1 MDTRELWFRVS
12 GEGGSTVTPKKSV
25 RKGTYEFKSSSLVE
39 IRKRL
44 NVSQAAMAELLGVPP
59 NTLSR
64 WETGTTV
71 PDADYLA
78 LIYSVARE
86 HNVTPTFFSIRREPQ
101 DTRKPR
107 YRLIVMWDFQT
118 LGVPANQVVEA
129 DAWLRTEVKRRFGGM
144 THQLYKAFTFASQS
158 ASADILESLGWRV
171 WEDDT
176 DIDEE
181 IIDQSRS
188 DAGQDP
194 GGTILIL
201 ITRDKGFIDLI
212 DESKRENVRVYF
224 AGPEFPNQELIEKV
238 SRRRWIQW
246 ERNDFSLLPMRY

>member
-1 MDTRELWFRVS
+1 MVPDLRN
-12 GEGGSTVTPKKSV
+12 EGSVMTPKRSV
-25 RKGTYEFKSSSLVE
+25 KKGTYEFKSSSLVE

-44 NVSQAAMAELLGVPP
+44 NISQVEMADLIGVPP

-64 WETGTTV
+64 WETGATI
-71 PDADYLA
+71 PDANFLA

-86 HNVTPTFFSIRREPQ
+86 HNVTPNFFSIRREPQ

-118 LGVPANQVVEA
+118 LGVPASQVTEA
-129 DAWLRTEVKRRFGGM
+129 DAWIRTEMKRRFGGM
-144 THQLYKAFTFASQS
+144 THQLYKAFTFPSQS

-181 IIDQSRS
+181 IIDQARS
-188 DAGQDP
+188 DVGHDP
-194 GGTILIL
+194 GGTILVL

-212 DESKRENVRVYF
+212 DELKTQGVRLYLV
-224 AGPEFPNQELIEKV
+224 ASEFSNQELAEKV
-238 SRRRWIQW
+238 GRRRWIQW
-246 ERNDFSLLPMRY
+246 ERNDFLLLPIRY

>member
-1 MDTRELWFRVS
+1 M
-12 GEGGSTVTPKKSV
+12 TPKRSV
-25 RKGTYEFKSSSLVE
+25 KKGTYEFKSSSLVE

-44 NVSQAAMAELLGVPP
+44 NISQVEMADLIGVPP

-64 WETGTTV
+64 WETGATI
-71 PDADYLA
+71 PDANFLA

-86 HNVTPTFFSIRREPQ
+86 HNVTPNFFSIRREPQ

-118 LGVPANQVVEA
+118 LGVPASQVTEA
-129 DAWLRTEVKRRFGGM
+129 DAWIRTEMKRRFGGM
-144 THQLYKAFTFASQS
+144 THQLYKAFTFPSQS

-181 IIDQSRS
+181 IIDQARS
-188 DAGQDP
+188 DVGHDP
-194 GGTILIL
+194 GGTILVL

-212 DESKRENVRVYF
+212 DELKTQGVRLYLV
-224 AGPEFPNQELIEKV
+224 ASEFSNQELAEKV
-238 SRRRWIQW
+238 GRRRWIQW
-246 ERNDFSLLPMRY
+246 ERNDFLLLPIRY